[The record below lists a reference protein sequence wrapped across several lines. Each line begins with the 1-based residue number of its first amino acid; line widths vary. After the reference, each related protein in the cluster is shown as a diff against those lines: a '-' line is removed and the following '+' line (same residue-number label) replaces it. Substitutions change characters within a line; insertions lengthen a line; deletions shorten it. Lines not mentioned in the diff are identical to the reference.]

1 MLSVIAKIPVKAEK
15 MEAAL
20 EAFQPM
26 IAAVAQEA
34 GTLFYSLNVNKAEP
48 HTLVV
53 MERYKDKEALAAHS
67 ATPHFQALMARA
79 PELFSGQP
87 EIIIMKELAAI

>member
-1 MLSVIAKIPVKAEK
+1 MISVIAKLPIKEEK
-15 MEAAL
+15 MNEAL
-20 EAFQPM
+20 EAFQRM
-26 IAAVAQEA
+26 IPEVAKEE
-34 GTLFYSLNVNKAEP
+34 GTLFYSLNVAKVEP

-53 MERYKDKEALAAHS
+53 MERYQDKEALAVHS

-87 EIIIMKELAAI
+87 EIVIMKELASI

>member
-1 MLSVIAKIPVKAEK
+1 MLSVIAKIPIKEEK
-15 MEAAL
+15 MNDAL
-20 EAFQPM
+20 EAFRQM
-26 IAAVAQEA
+26 IAQVAKEE
-34 GTLFYSLNVNKAEP
+34 GTLYYTLNVSKAEP

-53 MERYKDKEALAAHS
+53 MERYRDQEALGVHS

-87 EIIIMKELAAI
+87 EIILMKELASI